1 MVELLSFSFMRRA
14 LIVGIFLAA
23 VMPCFGA
30 IIVLRRLSLIGDT
43 LSHASL
49 AGVAAG
55 LIINVN
61 PVLGATVACL
71 GSSFVIELVRKRF
84 SNYADL
90 SLAIVMSAGIALAGV
105 LSGFIDNSASFNSFL
120 FGSIVAI
127 SDSELLSILLISTFG
142 LSVFLLLYYQFF
154 YFAFDERAARMAGIS
169 VNAIDIIFI
178 LIVAL
183 TVSVASRSVGVLL
196 VSSLFV
202 LPVACA
208 MQISRSFFSTVLTAI
223 CFSEFFVI
231 AGLCLSFFYGLKPG
245 GTIVLL
251 GVIVLMLVIIFKHLL
266 THRPYYF
273 VRGNS

>member
-1 MVELLSFSFMRRA
+1 MVEFLSYSFMRKA
-14 LIVGIFLAA
+14 MIVGIFLAA
-23 VMPCFGA
+23 VMPCIGT
-30 IIVLRRLSLIGDT
+30 IIILKRLSLVGDA

-55 LIINVN
+55 LLININ
-61 PVLGATVACL
+61 PVLGATIACL
-71 GSSFVIELVRKRF
+71 GSSFAIEFIRKRF

-90 SLAIVMSAGIALAGV
+90 SLAVVMSASVALAGV

-127 SDSELLSILLISTFG
+127 SDSELYSVLLISIFG
-142 LSVFLLLYYQFF
+142 LMTFILLYYKFF

-169 VNAIDIIFI
+169 INTVDIIFI
-178 LIVAL
+178 FIVAL
-183 TVSVASRSVGVLL
+183 IVSVASRSVGALL

-208 MQISRSFFSTVLTAI
+208 MQISRSFYSTVVIAV
-223 CFSEFFVI
+223 CFSEFIVI
-231 AGLCLSFFYGLKPG
+231 TGLILSFYFGLKPG

-251 GVIVLMLVIIFKHLL
+251 GVTVLIAILISKRALVLLSSSII
-266 THRPYYF
+266 
-273 VRGNS
+273 RG